1 MKTDL
6 YRKVLLSGRAFCV
19 ESFESGIGERRS
31 VPVNAPSI
39 PAGKYAII
47 NRKFLQSRSCAAVRK
62 GEITMSQVFVIG
74 HKSPD
79 TDSIAAAIS
88 YAFLKKALGTDAAA
102 KRAGEINKETR
113 YALNYFGVEAP
124 EYVEHVEKGQPVIL
138 VDHNE
143 SKQRADGIE
152 GDNIIEVIDHH
163 RLGDLETPG
172 PIFML
177 FRPVG
182 CVNTVIYGLY
192 KQYGIQPSKE
202 VAGMML
208 SAIISDTVLFRSP
221 TTTEEDKAAVKELAE
236 IAGVDYEA
244 YGMDML
250 KAGADISDYTA
261 EQLAHNDTKEFEA
274 GDKIF
279 TCGQISVMDTAP
291 IEAKKAEILA
301 VLNADKAA
309 KGYAGS
315 FLMVTNI
322 LTENTDLWY
331 TDGDEG
337 CAEEAFGTKAENGK
351 IFLPGVMS
359 RKKQVTPFL
368 IKVLSK

>member
-1 MKTDL
+1 
-6 YRKVLLSGRAFCV
+6 
-19 ESFESGIGERRS
+19 
-31 VPVNAPSI
+31 
-39 PAGKYAII
+39 
-47 NRKFLQSRSCAAVRK
+47 
-62 GEITMSQVFVIG
+62 MSQVFVIG

-79 TDSIAAAIS
+79 TDSIAAALS
-88 YAFLKKALGTDAAA
+88 YAYLKRQLGMDAVA
-102 KRAGEINKETR
+102 KCAGELNKETKF
-113 YALNYFGVEAP
+113 ALSTFQVEAP
-124 EYVEHVEKGQPVIL
+124 EYVEYVAADQPVIL

-152 GDNIIEVIDHH
+152 ASQILEVVDHH

-172 PIFML
+172 PVFLL
-177 FRPVG
+177 FRPLG

-192 KQYGIQPSKE
+192 KLHGITPPKDI
-202 VAGMML
+202 AGMML

-221 TTTEEDKAAVKELAE
+221 TTTDEDKAAVKELAD

-244 YGMDML
+244 YGMEML
-250 KAGADISDYTA
+250 KAGADISDYSA
-261 EQLAHNDTKEFEA
+261 DQLAHNDTKEFEA

-279 TCGQISVMDTAP
+279 TCGQISVMDIAP
-291 IEAKKAEILA
+291 IEAKKADIIAIL
-301 VLNADKAA
+301 NREKAE

-331 TDGDEG
+331 TDGDEAT
-337 CAEEAFGTKAENGK
+337 AEEAFGKKAEEGK

-359 RKKQVTPFL
+359 RKKQVTPYL